1 MLAQNQAPQQIQ
13 KVIDLVWSDYDMD
26 KNGYLDVKECK
37 KLVNRI
43 F

>member
-1 MLAQNQAPQQIQ
+1 
-13 KVIDLVWSDYDMD
+13 MD

-43 F
+43 FNHNIDTSQFRQWFAAFD